1 MLKTTLSLLSF
12 CLFTYA
18 DTIDKK
24 KILDIIK
31 AAKQHK
37 SVPSISKPKVVEK
50 KSTPSAPIIVYRKRT
65 KPVVYHKKS
74 KTPQPS
80 LIKKDYGTLPALAP
94 SSVTLKEKFEMK
106 KNSQNTNAG
115 FHTPMKRNPNTNTI
129 NTVARK
135 INL

>member
-1 MLKTTLSLLSF
+1 MLKATLSLLSF

-24 KILDIIK
+24 KILEIIK

-50 KSTPSAPIIVYRKRT
+50 KSTPSAPIIVYKKRT
-65 KPVVYHKKS
+65 KPVVYYKKS

-80 LIKKDYGTLPALAP
+80 LMKKDYGTLPTLPP
-94 SSVTLKEKFEMK
+94 SSIILKEKFEI
-106 KNSQNTNAG
+106 KNTSQNTNAG
-115 FHTPMKRNPNTNTI
+115 FHTPMKRTPNTNTI